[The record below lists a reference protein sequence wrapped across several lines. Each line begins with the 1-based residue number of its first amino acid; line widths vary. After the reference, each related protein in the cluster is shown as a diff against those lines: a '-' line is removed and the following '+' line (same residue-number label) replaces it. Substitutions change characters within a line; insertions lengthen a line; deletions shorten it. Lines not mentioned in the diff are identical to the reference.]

1 MLLENLI
8 QKVELDREHPI
19 QGIII
24 ALTEPLLPQDKEG
37 RLNPEHYERYMGAVE
52 EIHTLYRQV
61 ARKITGKRG
70 VQLPPDVVS
79 NQMRPLWMDHNLY
92 CFTFVD
98 RSGER
103 CADLTLADEQTFV
116 ISNSYPTKAR
126 EIEQLYDLLLK
137 YVPRS

>member
-1 MLLENLI
+1 MQNI
-8 QKVELDREHPI
+8 ELDNKHPI
-19 QGIII
+19 VGLVIS
-24 ALTEPLLPQDKEG
+24 LTEPLLPQDKEG

-52 EIHTLYRQV
+52 EIHSLYRQA

-70 VQLPPDVVS
+70 IQLPQDVVS

-103 CADLTLADEQTFV
+103 CADLTLADEKTFV
-116 ISNSYPTKAR
+116 ISNSTPSSR
-126 EIEQLYDLLLK
+126 IEIEKLYDLLLK
-137 YVPRS
+137 YVPTL

>member
-1 MLLENLI
+1 MILENLVHN
-8 QKVELDREHPI
+8 VELTREHPI
-19 QGIII
+19 QGVVIT
-24 ALTEPLLPQDKEG
+24 LTEALLPQDKAG
-37 RLNPEHYERYMGAVE
+37 RLNPEQYERYMEAVE

-70 VQLPPDVVS
+70 VQLPQDVVS

-103 CADLTLADEQTFV
+103 CADLTLADEKTFV

-126 EIEQLYDLLLK
+126 EIEQLYELLLN